1 MWYCGQRNEEFAKVC
16 RERDELKREL
26 EELREKLDAA
36 IDGNVN
42 LRIHMEKVQEE
53 RDALE
58 KALKSC
64 DGCCAVCVHEN
75 DRPDCDG
82 NCTGCKEK
90 CHCYTCSRKNENF
103 VWVGMEADRG

>member
-16 RERDELKREL
+16 QERDELKAAL
-26 EELREKLDAA
+26 DGAKLAMKALNEKL
-36 IDGNVN
+36 
-42 LRIHMEKVQEE
+42 VQVTAE

-82 NCTGCKEK
+82 NCTGCKAK
-90 CHCYTCSRKNENF
+90 CHCYTCSRENENF
-103 VWVGMEADRG
+103 VWVGMEMDHG